1 MWLFLLGVNVGVA
14 LLLVVLSLP
23 MARGAVGPNR
33 WYGLRCRETLEDEEI
48 WYAVNTYFGRRM
60 VAIGLQVAVAAVVLY
75 FVPGMNMVLYSL
87 LLPGMLS
94 AGVIL
99 VALQALR
106 MAKRMDREKH
116 ARHQPAPEQE

>member
-14 LLLVVLSLP
+14 LLLVVLALP
-23 MARGAVGPNR
+23 MVRGAVGPNR
-33 WYGLRCRETLEDEEI
+33 WYGFRCRETLQDEEI
-48 WYAVNTYFGRRM
+48 WYAVNAYFGRRM
-60 VAIGLQVAVAAVVLY
+60 VVIGLQVAVAAVVLY
-75 FVPGMNMVLYSL
+75 LVPGMDMVLYGL

-99 VALQALR
+99 AALQALR

-116 ARHQPAPEQE
+116 SRHQPAPKEE